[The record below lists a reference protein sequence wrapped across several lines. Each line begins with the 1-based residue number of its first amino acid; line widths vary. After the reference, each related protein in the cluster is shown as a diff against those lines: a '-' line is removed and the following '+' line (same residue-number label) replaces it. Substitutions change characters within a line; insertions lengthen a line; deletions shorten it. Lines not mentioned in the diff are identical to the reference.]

1 MIDENLTY
9 RGNVHIK
16 RDGAEVKYTE
26 EQIKEYAKCMHSPQY
41 FMETYIKVINLD
53 RGLVNFELYPYQK
66 EMVDHFNSNRFS
78 VVLACRQSGKSIS
91 SLAYLLWYA
100 LFHGNQTVAIL
111 ANKGS
116 TAREMVGRI
125 TLMMENLPFWLQP
138 GCKAANKSTIEFS
151 NNSRIISAATSSSSI
166 RGFSINLLY
175 LDEFAFVDNATEF
188 YTSTYPVVSSG
199 KTSRVIITSTANGIG
214 NLYHSIYEGAVQ
226 GTSDYKPFRV
236 DWWDVPGRDDEW
248 KRQTIGNTS
257 ELQFDQE
264 FGNQFLG
271 ASNTLFNGQ
280 ALLGLRSEE
289 PIFSQDG
296 IRQYIPAIEDHK
308 YIMFVDV
315 AKGRGMDYSSFNI
328 IDISEEQWQQA
339 CVYQDNLISPLLY
352 PDKIYRWAKYYN
364 SAYVVIESNDQGA
377 VVCNGMYYDWEY
389 ENMFIQSSVKADA
402 LGVHMDKK
410 VKRIGCSHIK
420 DIVEQGKLKIRDK
433 ETIIE
438 MSTFVAKGQSYEAS
452 GSNHDDLVMNLVL
465 LGWFANTPW
474 FLENTD
480 INIKDQLFAEHTK
493 TIENDMLPFGIMP
506 DSMVETDPL
515 EERDRLAGWRSADTN
530 WLSDDREDDWY

>member
-16 RDGAEVKYTE
+16 RDGAQVNYTQD
-26 EQIKEYAKCMHSPQY
+26 QILEYKKCMESPQY
-41 FMETYIKVINLD
+41 FAENYIKVIHLD
-53 RGLVNFELYPYQK
+53 HGLVPFKLYPYQSK
-66 EMVDHFNSNRFS
+66 MFDHFNNNRFAI
-78 VVLACRQSGKSIS
+78 VLACRQSGKSIS

-100 LFHGNQTVAIL
+100 MFHSEQTVAIL

-175 LDEFAFVDNATEF
+175 LDEFAFVENATEF

-214 NLYHSIYEGAVQ
+214 NLYHKIWESAVQ
-226 GTSDYKPFRV
+226 ETSEYKPFRV
-236 DWWDVPGRDDEW
+236 DWWDVPGRDEEW
-248 KRQTIGNTS
+248 KRMTVANTS
-257 ELQFDQE
+257 ELQFEQE
-264 FGNQFLG
+264 FGNAFHG
-271 ASNTLFNGQ
+271 TGNTLFNGQ
-280 ALLGLRSEE
+280 CLLELRAEDPIFDRDGLRQYRTVEE
-289 PIFSQDG
+289 GHRYVI
-296 IRQYIPAIEDHK
+296 
-308 YIMFVDV
+308 FVDV
-315 AKGRGMDYSSFNI
+315 AKGRGMDYSTFNV
-328 IDISEEQWQQA
+328 IDLSTDRWEQV
-339 CVYQDNLISPLLY
+339 CVYQDNIISPLLF
-352 PDKIYRWAKYYN
+352 PDKIVKWAKYYN
-364 SAYVVIESNDQGA
+364 DAYIVVESNDQGA
-377 VVCNGMYYDWEY
+377 VVCNGIYYDWEY

-402 LGVHMDKK
+402 LGVMMDKK

-420 DIVEQGKLKIRDK
+420 DIVEQGKLVVRDK

-452 GSNHDDLVMNLVL
+452 DDNHDDLVMNLVL
-465 LGWFANTPW
+465 FGWFANTPW

-480 INIKDQLFAEHTK
+480 INIKDQLFRDHMKA
-493 TIENDMLPFGIMP
+493 IENDMIPFGIMP
-506 DSMVETDPL
+506 ESDIVDPL
-515 EERDRLAGWRSADTN
+515 EERDRLAGWERVQPS
-530 WLSDDREDDWY
+530 WMDDEGYY